1 LYLLPR
7 FRAPHRDRGFTLI
20 ELLIALAVM
29 AVLLAAI
36 GTAVGRN
43 ARAARSLDGRLALV
57 QTARAI
63 TTGLPDRQQLGLGN
77 SSGQLADHRW
87 RVEVRPFI
95 ASFVDTRQPA
105 PWTPQNVLITVQS
118 PSGQIAEFHTVR
130 LRRAEQDAK

>member
-7 FRAPHRDRGFTLI
+7 FRAPHGDRGFTLI

-36 GTAVGRN
+36 GTAVGRT

-63 TTGLPDRQQLGLGN
+63 MTGLPDRQQLALGN

-87 RVEVRPFI
+87 RLDVQPFTANFI
-95 ASFVDTRQPA
+95 DTRRPG

-118 PSGQIAEFHTVR
+118 PSGQTAQFNTVR
-130 LRRAEQDAK
+130 LLRAGQDAK

>member
-7 FRAPHRDRGFTLI
+7 FKARHSDRGFTLI
-20 ELLIALAVM
+20 ELLIALAVV

-36 GTAVGRN
+36 GTAVGRT

-87 RVEVRPFI
+87 RLDVQPFMANFI
-95 ASFVDTRQPA
+95 DTRRPG
-105 PWTPQNVLITVQS
+105 PWVPHNVLITIQA
-118 PSGQIAEFHTVR
+118 PTGQIAQFHTVR
-130 LRRAEQDAK
+130 LRRAEQEAK

>member
-1 LYLLPR
+1 
-7 FRAPHRDRGFTLI
+7 
-20 ELLIALAVM
+20 M

-36 GTAVGRN
+36 GTAVGRTV
-43 ARAARSLDGRLALV
+43 RAARSLDGRLALV

-63 TTGLPDRQQLGLGN
+63 MTGLPDRQQLALGN

-87 RVEVRPFI
+87 RLDVQPFTANFI
-95 ASFVDTRQPA
+95 DTRQPA

-118 PSGQIAEFHTVR
+118 PSGQTAQFHTVR